1 MILFSNGCSF
11 LTMRQKDNVMT
22 FTSKILAGDYG
33 MDLMNLAMGGRGN
46 ARISFTT
53 KHWLDKFDKNEVF
66 AVIGWSSYF
75 RNDYLTN
82 DGWKKGRIDGT
93 DSTWRTWKTL
103 ENLKFIRSN
112 QGWDIENDAI
122 AKFLDHVYS
131 LQNYFKIKKIPY
143 LMYNALPNNLESKVQ
158 DVTDFKKKI
167 DWKRFYKPD
176 TSHLDFI
183 QKNNYIVSPNDPH
196 PSLEG
201 HLQWASQLKEF
212 IDANNLR
219 TFQ

>member
-33 MDLMNLAMGGRGN
+33 MELMNLAMGGRGN
-46 ARISFTT
+46 GRISFTT

-82 DGWKKGRIDGT
+82 DGWKKGRIKGT

-143 LMYNALPNNLESKVQ
+143 LMYNALPNNLESNVQ

-167 DWKRFYKPD
+167 DWKRFYKPY

>member
-1 MILFSNGCSF
+1 
-11 LTMRQKDNVMT
+11 MRQKDNVMT

-33 MDLMNLAMGGRGN
+33 MELMNLAMGGRGN
-46 ARISFTT
+46 GRISFTT

-82 DGWKKGRIDGT
+82 DGWKKGRIKGT

-143 LMYNALPNNLESKVQ
+143 LMYNALPNNLESNVQ

-167 DWKRFYKPD
+167 DWKRFYKPY